1 MDEISL
7 PHQVILCLL
16 QEDDMMLIDSD
27 TDLDLEE
34 DLEGLELSAAAA
46 EVEPTAEVKPAGS
59 SLPKM
64 TAVKQVPALKPDTV
78 QAAPACPKAAEVA
91 ADMEWKRKY
100 EELLAQVNAQKA
112 ASSGFNSPILQKVA
126 FSPPP
131 PPAAPKAAPTVS
143 HGSPEE
149 LAAAKAKAPSPLPE
163 GTSATSTSPTGTS
176 PTSTSPAGSPQESA
190 PPAAV
195 PASEVPGEVTAA
207 EAALAE
213 ALDMSAPDTC
223 LNKKYIWNS

>member
-1 MDEISL
+1 
-7 PHQVILCLL
+7 
-16 QEDDMMLIDSD
+16 MMLIDSD
-27 TDLDLEE
+27 TDLDPEE
-34 DLEGLELSAAAA
+34 DLEELEPSAAAP

-78 QAAPACPKAAEVA
+78 KAAPACPKAAAEAA

-112 ASSGFNSPILQKVA
+112 ASSGFNSPIIQKVA

-131 PPAAPKAAPTVS
+131 PPAAAPKQTATVS

-195 PASEVPGEVTAA
+195 SASEVPGEVTAA

-223 LNKKYIWNS
+223 LNKKYI